1 MSAATASRSADERL
15 QSYRGTSPVG
25 VLWGCPVGVL

>member
-1 MSAATASRSADERL
+1 MSAVTASRSAGEKRR
-15 QSYRGTSPVG
+15 SYPATSPVG